1 MAKHGRPCFKFTDEM
16 LQDIADLASEAAPV
30 KEICRAIG
38 CAESTFYKNEKAM
51 EAFHAGQNDMR
62 ISLRHWQFLQ
72 AKAGNTTMLIW
83 LGRNLLGQRE
93 QPALAVPETQEDDAL
108 TKSLERIGEELD
120 GRVD

>member
-1 MAKHGRPCFKFTDEM
+1 MAKRGRPCFVFTDEM
-16 LQDIADLASEAAPV
+16 LRDIADLASEAAPV

-83 LGRNLLGQRE
+83 LGRNLLGQKE
-93 QPALAVPETQEDDAL
+93 QPTVAAADSPEDDAL
-108 TKSLERIGEELD
+108 TRSLEKVGEELD
-120 GRVD
+120 RRAD